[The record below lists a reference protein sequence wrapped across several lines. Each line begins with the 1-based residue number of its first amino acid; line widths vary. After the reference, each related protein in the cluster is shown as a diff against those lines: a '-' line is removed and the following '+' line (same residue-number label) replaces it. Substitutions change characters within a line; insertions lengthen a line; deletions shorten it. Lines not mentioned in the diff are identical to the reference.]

1 MPRSSPETIEDAE
14 LVRLAVNDR
23 AALATLY
30 QRYADGIYRYCYRQ
44 LRSREAAE
52 DATQIVFERAMTNLS
67 RFEGR
72 SSFRAWIFTIAHNEV
87 IDQVRR
93 RRPVADPA
101 SLDTLHDPGPSPET
115 LAIEQDEYDG
125 LRRMLA
131 RLDDG
136 DRHLIELR
144 LSGLN
149 DREISD
155 VLGIS
160 HSAVRTRQHRT
171 LQRLRELSKQ
181 GHLHDA

>member
-1 MPRSSPETIEDAE
+1 MPLASQETIEDAE
-14 LVRLAVNDR
+14 LVRRALDDR

-30 QRYADGIYRYCYRQ
+30 QRYADSIYRYCYRQ
-44 LRSREAAE
+44 LRNREAAE
-52 DATQIVFERAMTNLS
+52 DATQIVFERAMTNLA

-72 SSFRAWIFTIAHNEV
+72 SSFRAWIFAIAHNEV

-93 RRPVADPA
+93 RRPVADA
-101 SLDTLHDPGPSPET
+101 AALDTLHDSGPGPET
-115 LAIEQDEYDG
+115 LAIEQDEHDG

-149 DREISD
+149 DREIGD

-171 LQRLRELSKQ
+171 LQRLRELSRQ
-181 GHLHDA
+181 GQRHDD